1 VPARLP
7 IPKLLRW
14 YRRHRRAMPWRP
26 TADRPANPYHVLV
39 SEAMLQQTQVATVIP
54 YFERFVAEFPTVEA
68 LAAAEEQ
75 KVLTLWQG
83 LGYYRRARNLHAAA
97 KTVVADHGAR
107 VPDDAATLLTL
118 PGVGRYTAG
127 AVASVAY
134 DTPAPI
140 VDGNVARV
148 YARFYGL
155 TNAVDRPDTLKT
167 LWSLAEANV
176 AATTSPRDFNQSVME
191 LGALV
196 CTPKSPGCL
205 TCPLRDNCSALASG
219 DVDRLPI
226 KTPKKKPVA
235 VTHRVLAL
243 YRSTRRGDRYLFE
256 RRPADGLWSRMW
268 QLPTDETGGR
278 DLAAERGLE
287 AAEPEPVTTFVHPTT
302 HRTVRF
308 EVRRARVT
316 GGRLKPKMGVWRP
329 LGAITE
335 LPLAKP
341 QQQAVARLAES
352 A

>member
-1 VPARLP
+1 
-7 IPKLLRW
+7 
-14 YRRHRRAMPWRP
+14 MPWRP

-54 YFERFVAEFPTVEA
+54 YFDRFIAAFPDVEA
-68 LAAAEEQ
+68 LAKADEQ
-75 KVLTLWQG
+75 RVLTLWQG

-97 KTVVADHGAR
+97 KAVVNDHGAR
-107 VPDDAATLLTL
+107 VPQRAAKLLSL

-134 DTPAPI
+134 DAPDPI

-155 TNAVDRPDTLKT
+155 QEAVDRPETLKT
-167 LWSLAEANV
+167 LWALAQTNV
-176 AATTSPRDFNQSVME
+176 TASKSPRDFNQSVME

-196 CTPKSPGCL
+196 CTPKNPACL
-205 TCPLRDNCSALASG
+205 TCPLRADCSALATG
-219 DVDRLPI
+219 DVDRLPV

-243 YRSTRRGDRYLFE
+243 YRSTARGDRYLFE
-256 RRPADGLWSRMW
+256 QRPADGLWSRMW
-268 QLPTDETGGR
+268 QLPTDETGGQ
-278 DLAAERGLE
+278 DLAGERGLK
-287 AAEPEPVTTFVHPTT
+287 AEKPVSVASFVHPTT

-308 EVRRARVT
+308 EIERAKVT
-316 GGRLKPKMGVWRP
+316 GGRLKPGRGVWRP
-329 LGAITE
+329 LSGLSD

-341 QQQAVARLAES
+341 QQQAVARVAE
-352 A
+352 AG